1 MRISK
6 RSSEFRGA
14 ERCNVLRKHEAL
26 TGFETLKNSAYDNA
40 IIVKEIIKGYF
51 KGEFK
56 IEEFPDLVSQG
67 VGDDYVTE
75 KQGNLR
81 REMLVKCL
89 TRLCKS
95 ETRIPKFASKKVIQ
109 VGNYDVSVSPDVI
122 FDDGQTIEVVMY
134 RAGKP
139 SVKAKGRKLDGGP
152 KTCLELYFMVL
163 YGRTLVKKGE
173 VRNIR
178 ASYYFLR
185 KDTDKKDAPWD
196 NDFFSGNGG
205 NVVFLEDD
213 PYLGGS
219 DQKSELDIHFE
230 DQLLIYEEGSEEVS
244 DDVCSTCR
252 LKTACKYKKA
262 PQQYQKQQSSTK
274 KGKIVPSD
282 AQQKIIDFKK
292 GVCRVNATAGS
303 GKTECMTERGARM
316 FEDGVDPSE
325 MLFITFTDAGAL
337 EMKERIAKKC
347 AARNLSI
354 SADDIRAITFNK
366 FAYDI
371 VRDKYA
377 DLGFTKTP
385 KVIDD
390 IRSSVVITQLL
401 DEHVING
408 LDYYNFLVDTKDCK
422 GAHAVTEDVFDIIKS
437 NNIDIDSSDSEEEI
451 LTEVKEK
458 NLYRFLMDNSVPELV
473 DLYTDYCERLTE
485 DNFLQF
491 ADQEPMMNKILNM
504 YTDYLNSY
512 GFKHI
517 IVDEFQDTNDVQLKT
532 IKKLTECP
540 SFESL
545 MVVGDDAQSIYGFR
559 KTSQENILH
568 FFEKIGMDGE
578 DLYLVENRRSTPQII
593 SLANNL
599 NALNVDKVDKD
610 IIATREDGK
619 PVVVRGFHKKAAEY
633 EFIACNIKR
642 LIEQGTAPE
651 DIAVITR
658 VRSELDDMAVELSKY
673 DIPWTRRRV
682 PYSENS
688 RVQAALALAEAFYQP
703 EADQL
708 YFDYLV
714 AVHDGDVYNVPTEDL
729 KAEVAALKNEFMNM
743 DFMEIPVQREIF
755 HDKLEAIKGTDEV
768 YASFLDL
775 IYQNEDL
782 QSELEYIHNFR
793 IYGKNQDKTM
803 EGSYTG
809 VVLTTAHSSKGLEW
823 PVVFTTVS
831 KFDKKSLHTGRN
843 KRSQIEEERRLLF
856 VAITRARDFLCVTGQ
871 YVAYGS
877 KDDRTYNQFLKE
889 IFECVEQEYDP
900 VDYTEDIRSRLKA
913 DAKHKVRSMTP
924 EEIKEYENLIR
935 NSEQVELLDLLKT
948 S

>member
-75 KQGNLR
+75 KQGTLR

-95 ETRIPKFASKKVIQ
+95 ETRTPKFASKEVIQ
-109 VGNYDVSVSPDVI
+109 VGNYDVSVAPDVI

-152 KTCLELYFMVL
+152 MTCLELYFMVL
-163 YGRTLVKKGE
+163 YGRNLVKKGE

-185 KDTDKKDAPWD
+185 KDTDKRDAPWD
-196 NDFFSGNGG
+196 GDFFSGSGG

-219 DQKSELDIHFE
+219 NQKSELDILFA
-230 DQLLIYEEGSEEVS
+230 DQLKFYEEGMEECSEEV
-244 DDVCSTCR
+244 CATCR

-262 PQQYQKQQSSTK
+262 PEKYEKKQLASK
-274 KGKIVPSD
+274 KGKITPSD
-282 AQQKIIDFKK
+282 AQQRIIDFRK

-316 FEDGVDPSE
+316 FEEGVKPSE

-347 AARNLSI
+347 AARNLAI
-354 SADDIRAITFNK
+354 SGDDIKAMTFNK

-371 VRDKYA
+371 VRDNYA
-377 DLGFTKTP
+377 DLGFTKVP
-385 KVIDD
+385 SVIDD
-390 IRSSVVITQLL
+390 IRNSVIITQLL
-401 DEHVING
+401 NEHTITG
-408 LDYYNFLVDTKDCK
+408 LDYYNFLVNSKDCK
-422 GAHAVTEDVFDIIKS
+422 GAHAVTTAVFDIIKS
-437 NNIDIDSSDSEEEI
+437 NDIDLEAPDAEEQIMLEI
-451 LTEVKEK
+451 KEK
-458 NLYRFLMDNSVPELV
+458 SLYRFLMDNSVPELM
-473 DLYTDYCERLTE
+473 DLYMDYCERLIE
-485 DNFLQF
+485 DNLLQF
-491 ADQEPMMNKILNM
+491 SDQEPMMNKILEM
-504 YTDYLNSY
+504 YPDYLESY

-517 IVDEFQDTNDVQLKT
+517 VVDEFQDSNDVQLNT

-540 SFESL
+540 TFESL
-545 MVVGDDAQSIYGFR
+545 MVVGDDSQSIYGFR

-578 DLYLVENRRSTPQII
+578 DLYLVENRRSTPQILT
-593 SLANNL
+593 LANNL
-599 NALNVDKVDKD
+599 NDLNVEKVEKGMV
-610 IIATREDGK
+610 ATRESGK
-619 PVVVRGFHKKAAEY
+619 QVVVRGFHKKAAEY
-633 EFIACNIKR
+633 EFIAQNIKR
-642 LIEQGTAPE
+642 LIEEGTLPE
-651 DIAVITR
+651 DIAIITR
-658 VRSELDDMAVELSKY
+658 TRSELDDLAVELSKN

-703 EADQL
+703 EAEQL

-729 KAEVAALKNEFMNM
+729 KAEVAALKSEFMNM
-743 DFMEIPVQREIF
+743 DFMEIPVQREVF
-755 HDKLEAIKGTDEV
+755 HNKLEAIKGTDEI

-793 IYGKNQDKTM
+793 IYGKSQDKTM
-803 EGSYTG
+803 EETYAG

-831 KFDKKSLHTGRN
+831 KFDKKALHTGRN

-856 VAITRARDFLCVTGQ
+856 VTMTRARDLLCVTGQ

-877 KDDRTYNQFLKE
+877 KEDRTYNQFLKE
-889 IFECVEQEYDP
+889 IFDCVGENYDP
-900 VDYTEDIRSRLKA
+900 IDYTEDIRARLKA
-913 DAKHKVRSMTP
+913 DARRKTRSMTP
-924 EEIKEYENLIR
+924 EEIKEYEKIVRL
-935 NSEQVELLDLLKT
+935 SEQVELLDFLKT